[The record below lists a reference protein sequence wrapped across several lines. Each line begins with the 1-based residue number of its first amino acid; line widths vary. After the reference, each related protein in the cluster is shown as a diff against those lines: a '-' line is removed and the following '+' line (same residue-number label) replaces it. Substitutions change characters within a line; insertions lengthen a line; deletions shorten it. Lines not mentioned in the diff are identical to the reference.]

1 MSGITPCLELPRF
14 TLHLKNSQKM
24 DCCKKCSYVVV
35 RQSDIKES
43 LKQEDGERVVREM
56 EMHKDIPSFRNVC
69 LHELSF
75 LRDSIYKLPV
85 KVYTLPNTNTY
96 SVFRLFS
103 WLL

>member
-1 MSGITPCLELPRF
+1 MAKEGSPKIVDFMTPVAGALVLGRGQIS
-14 TLHLKNSQKM
+14 H
-24 DCCKKCSYVVV
+24 VVK
-35 RQSDIKES
+35 I
-43 LKQEDGERVVREM
+43 
-56 EMHKDIPSFRNVC
+56 SFRNVC

-75 LRDSIYKLPV
+75 LQEGIYKLPV